1 MNKYLLLNYLNCRR
15 LLLSQSEGVS
25 GLYNTLCDVSPEY
38 YVHLL
43 AEVASDA
50 TRKREVLILL
60 LQSPAAC
67 GLGHRSVHSSLSR
80 WPARK
85 GWEVAALWSRHNQ
98 SNNAHQRLHPSL
110 DGYGLSPQMAAIKKQ
125 YVMRLL
131 KHALG
136 EHAGCTAS
144 TSCSP
149 AHAMP
154 EPGSFIDIEQREHE
168 SCAQYVSGRYR
179 VGA

>member
-15 LLLSQSEGVS
+15 LLLSQNEGVS
-25 GLYNTLCDVSPEY
+25 GLYHTLCDVSPEY

-50 TRKREVLILL
+50 TRKREVLIHL

-67 GLGHRSVHSSLSR
+67 GLGHRSVRSSLYR
-80 WPARK
+80 WPAHK
-85 GWEVAALWSRHNQ
+85 GWEAAAAWSRHNQ
-98 SNNAHQRLHPSL
+98 SSYAHQRLHPSL

-136 EHAGCTAS
+136 GHTSFTAS
-144 TSCSP
+144 GSP
-149 AHAMP
+149 AQAMS
-154 EPGSFIDIEQREHE
+154 ESGASINNREQHDSCMRSF
-168 SCAQYVSGRYR
+168 AGRYR
-179 VGA
+179 AGA